1 MVKKKNSFSA
11 QNDELLFRKF
21 TSSNF
26 DNERE
31 REREKRKN
39 HVFTFSQL
47 LKKKN
52 ALFFT
57 LYYTLMR
64 TKMKEKNEFSRH
76 IISIINTLII

>member
-1 MVKKKNSFSA
+1 MMNCYLE
-11 QNDELLFRKF
+11 NLLLLTLITR
-21 TSSNF
+21 
-26 DNERE
+26 RE
-31 REREKRKN
+31 REREKRNN

>member
-1 MVKKKNSFSA
+1 MMNCYLE
-11 QNDELLFRKF
+11 NLLLLTFITRERK
-21 TSSNF
+21 
-26 DNERE
+26 
-31 REREKRKN
+31 REREKRNN

>member
-1 MVKKKNSFSA
+1 MMNCYLE
-11 QNDELLFRKF
+11 NLLLLTLITRK
-21 TSSNF
+21 
-26 DNERE
+26 
-31 REREKRKN
+31 REREKRNN

>member
-31 REREKRKN
+31 KEREREK
-39 HVFTFSQL
+39 
-47 LKKKN
+47 
-52 ALFFT
+52 
-57 LYYTLMR
+57 
-64 TKMKEKNEFSRH
+64 KEPCFH
-76 IISIINTLII
+76 IQSIIEEKECFVLYLILHPDANQNERKK

>member
-11 QNDELLFRKF
+11 QNDELLFRK

-26 DNERE
+26 DNEKE
-31 REREKRKN
+31 REREKRNN

>member
-1 MVKKKNSFSA
+1 MMNCYLE
-11 QNDELLFRKF
+11 NLLLLSLITRK
-21 TSSNF
+21 
-26 DNERE
+26 RE
-31 REREKRKN
+31 REREKRNN